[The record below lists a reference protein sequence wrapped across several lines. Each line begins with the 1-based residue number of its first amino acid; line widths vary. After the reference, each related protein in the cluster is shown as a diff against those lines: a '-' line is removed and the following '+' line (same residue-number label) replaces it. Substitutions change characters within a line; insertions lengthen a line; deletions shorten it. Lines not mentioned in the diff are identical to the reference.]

1 MIKKRAFKY
10 PLPLIVIYCIT
21 TALFILFKGKL
32 ASWGVDQQVVMIGNM
47 ILFIVSLLSLFLY
60 QRAMVHPN
68 TTGFLKNTYSGLFL
82 KLLTCVFAIML
93 YIFLARDHVNKPG
106 IFACIFLYFLYTL
119 LEMRSLM
126 QWNKDRTNA

>member
-1 MIKKRAFKY
+1 MTKTSAYKY
-10 PLPLIVIYCIT
+10 PLPLIAVYCIT
-21 TALFILFKGKL
+21 TAFFIIFKAKL
-32 ASWGVDQQVVMIGNM
+32 AAWGINQQVVIIGNM
-47 ILFIVSLLSLFLY
+47 ILFAVSLLSLFLY
-60 QRAMVHPN
+60 QRAMAHPN

-93 YIFLARDHVNKPG
+93 YVFMAKDQVNKPG

-126 QWNKDRTNA
+126 QWNKDRKNA